1 MNSENIEELQQ
12 LSDEELMQR
21 FQADDIECFNILVER
36 YKNQLLNFIF
46 RFIGDMAVAE
56 DLVQETFLRL
66 YRKKHYY
73 KEIAKFST
81 WIYTIASNLAKSE
94 LRRRKRRSFFS
105 IHNVGED
112 NKDFDIPDP
121 DADPFENA
129 QSSMVIEKIQAAI
142 ADLPLHFKE
151 VVVMRDIQGL
161 SYEEIADTLKI
172 PLGTVKSR
180 VNRGRLKLQEEL
192 SYLLN
197 KSEDLMNQEV
207 GE

>member
-1 MNSENIEELQQ
+1 MISENKIELQQ
-12 LSDEELMQR
+12 LSDEQLMRR
-21 FQADDIECFNILVER
+21 FQQDDIECFNILVDR

-94 LRRRKRRSFFS
+94 LRRRKRRNFFS
-105 IHNVGED
+105 IHNVGEE

-121 DADPFENA
+121 DADPYENA
-129 QSSMVIEKIQAAI
+129 QTSMVIERIQTAI

-151 VVVMRDIQGL
+151 VVLMRDVQGL
-161 SYEEIADTLKI
+161 SYEEISDALGI

-192 SYLLN
+192 GYLFDKN
-197 KSEDLMNQEV
+197 DGSSEV
-207 GE
+207 VR